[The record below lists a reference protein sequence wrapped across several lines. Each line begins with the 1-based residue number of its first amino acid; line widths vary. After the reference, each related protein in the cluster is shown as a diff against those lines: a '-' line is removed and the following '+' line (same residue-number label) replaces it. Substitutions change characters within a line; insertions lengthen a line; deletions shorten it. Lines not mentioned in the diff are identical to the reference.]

1 MARKNGDFVWRDSPG
16 IIAQYFRGTE
26 VPSKVELTLGPSEI
40 CVVLENG
47 SVVGTATQTRMEVN
61 PKLGLLRRVFGQK
74 SPDRAFLFAE
84 TGPHEVVLMLKGR
97 TSDGQ
102 DVVGH
107 ARIRVTL
114 DRESAA
120 RILRTATKG
129 SGSFTLGSVA
139 EAVEQEANHHIA
151 NQILQ
156 STSLSDLRGEDATE
170 DSSSVLR
177 SGLKSTLENLGF
189 RLDNAWVSWNETET
203 EKLVGMRNDLENL
216 VERNAILTETEFEQ
230 IETSY
235 KRHMQ
240 ELELEAKLRVA
251 GQAAAERAKAEVE
264 LARIRSRAEIDNQT
278 WESVKS
284 LRVDREQT
292 RIDLE
297 KKQADHEIEIARKNL
312 EVGRLESEIE
322 HESKDKDA
330 KRAMDMFE
338 QVQARKRDRIAMQQ
352 QQENERLGVQE
363 RSSER
368 MIDTLMKVIES
379 TDDDTV
385 RMEAIKQLSQLRR
398 ADVEGTKAS
407 KNDSDA

>member
-1 MARKNGDFVWRDSPG
+1 MARKKEDFVWRESPG
-16 IIAQYFRGTE
+16 IIAHYYRGTE
-26 VPSKVELTLGPSEI
+26 VPSKTEITLGPSEI

-84 TGPHEVVLMLKGR
+84 TGPHEVILMLKGR
-97 TSDGQ
+97 TADGQ
-102 DVVGH
+102 EVVGH

-151 NQILQ
+151 SQILQ
-156 STSLSDLRGEDATE
+156 STSLSDLRGEDTAE
-170 DSSSVLR
+170 DSSSTLR
-177 SGLKSTLENLGF
+177 SGLKSSLENLGF

-235 KRHMQ
+235 KMHMQ
-240 ELELEAKLRVA
+240 ELELEAKLKVA

-264 LARIRSRAEIDNQT
+264 LARIRSRAEIDKQT

-284 LRVDREQT
+284 LQVDREQT

-297 KKQADHEIEIARKNL
+297 RAQADHEIEIARKNL
-312 EVGRLESEIE
+312 EVE
-322 HESKDKDA
+322 HEGKDRDA
-330 KRAMDMFE
+330 KRTMDLFD

-352 QQENERLGVQE
+352 KQENERLGAQE
-363 RSSER
+363 RSSQR
-368 MIDTLMKVIES
+368 MIDTLMLVIES

-385 RMEAIKQLSQLRR
+385 RMEAIKQLSELRR
-398 ADVEGTKAS
+398 ADVEGTRAS
-407 KNDSDA
+407 KDDSDA

>member
-1 MARKNGDFVWRDSPG
+1 MARKKGDFVWRDSPG
-16 IIAQYFRGTE
+16 IIAHYYRGTE
-26 VPSKVELTLGPSEI
+26 VPSKAEITLGPSEI

-97 TSDGQ
+97 AADGQ

-139 EAVEQEANHHIA
+139 EAIEQEANHHIA
-151 NQILQ
+151 SQILQ
-156 STSLSDLRGEDATE
+156 STSLSDLRGEDAAE
-170 DSSSVLR
+170 DSSSALR
-177 SGLKSTLENLGF
+177 SGLKSSLENLGF
-189 RLDNAWVSWNETET
+189 RLDNAWVGWNETEA

-235 KRHMQ
+235 NMHMQ
-240 ELELEAKLRVA
+240 ELELEAKLKVA

-264 LARIRSRAEIDNQT
+264 LARIRSRAEIDKKT

-284 LRVDREQT
+284 LQVDREQT

-297 KKQADHEIEIARKNL
+297 RAQADHEIEIARKNL
-312 EVGRLESEIE
+312 EVE
-322 HESKDKDA
+322 HEGKDRDA
-330 KRAMDMFE
+330 KRTMDLFD

-352 QQENERLGVQE
+352 KQENERLGAQE
-363 RSSER
+363 RSSQR
-368 MIDTLMKVIES
+368 MIDTLMLVIES

-398 ADVEGTKAS
+398 ADVEGTRAS
-407 KNDSDA
+407 KDDSDA

>member
-1 MARKNGDFVWRDSPG
+1 MWRDSPG
-16 IIAQYFRGTE
+16 IIAHYYRGTE
-26 VPSKVELTLGPSEI
+26 VPSKAEITLGPSEI

-84 TGPHEVVLMLKGR
+84 TGPHEVILMLKGR
-97 TSDGQ
+97 TADGQ

-139 EAVEQEANHHIA
+139 EAVEQKANHHIA
-151 NQILQ
+151 SQILQ
-156 STSLSDLRGEDATE
+156 STSLSDLRGEDAAE
-170 DSSSVLR
+170 DSSSALR
-177 SGLKSTLENLGF
+177 SGLKSSLENLGF
-189 RLDNAWVSWNETET
+189 RLDNAWVGWNETEA

-230 IETSY
+230 IEASY
-235 KRHMQ
+235 NMHMQ
-240 ELELEAKLRVA
+240 ELELEAKLKVA

-264 LARIRSRAEIDNQT
+264 LARIRSRAEIDKQT

-297 KKQADHEIEIARKNL
+297 RAQADHEIEIARKNL
-312 EVGRLESEIE
+312 EVE
-322 HESKDKDA
+322 HEGKDRDA
-330 KRAMDMFE
+330 KRTMDLFD

-379 TDDDTV
+379 TDDDNV

-398 ADVEGTKAS
+398 ADVEGTRAS
-407 KNDSDA
+407 KDDSDA

>member
-1 MARKNGDFVWRDSPG
+1 MARNKGDFVWRDSPG
-16 IIAQYFRGTE
+16 IIAHYYRGTE
-26 VPSKVELTLGPSEI
+26 VPSKAEITLGPSEI

-84 TGPHEVVLMLKGR
+84 TGPHEVILMLKGR
-97 TSDGQ
+97 TADGQ

-151 NQILQ
+151 SQILQ
-156 STSLSDLRGEDATE
+156 STSLSDLRGEDAAE
-170 DSSSVLR
+170 DSSSALR
-177 SGLKSTLENLGF
+177 SGLKSSLENLGF
-189 RLDNAWVSWNETET
+189 RLDNAWVGWNETEA

-235 KRHMQ
+235 NMHMQ
-240 ELELEAKLRVA
+240 ELELEAKLKVA

-264 LARIRSRAEIDNQT
+264 LARIRSRAEIDKQT

-297 KKQADHEIEIARKNL
+297 RAQADHEIEIARKNL
-312 EVGRLESEIE
+312 EVE
-322 HESKDKDA
+322 HEGKDRDA
-330 KRAMDMFE
+330 KRTMDLFD

-379 TDDDTV
+379 TDDDNV

-398 ADVEGTKAS
+398 ADVEGTRAS
-407 KNDSDA
+407 KDDSDA

>member
-1 MARKNGDFVWRDSPG
+1 MWRDSPG
-16 IIAQYFRGTE
+16 IIAHYYRGTE
-26 VPSKVELTLGPSEI
+26 VPSKAEITLGPSEI

-84 TGPHEVVLMLKGR
+84 TGPHEVILMLKGR
-97 TSDGQ
+97 TADGQ

-151 NQILQ
+151 SQILQ
-156 STSLSDLRGEDATE
+156 STSLSDLRGEDAAE
-170 DSSSVLR
+170 DSSSALR
-177 SGLKSTLENLGF
+177 SGLKSSLENLGF
-189 RLDNAWVSWNETET
+189 RLDNAWVGWNETEA

-230 IETSY
+230 IEASY
-235 KRHMQ
+235 NMHMQ
-240 ELELEAKLRVA
+240 ELELEAKLKVA

-264 LARIRSRAEIDNQT
+264 LARIRSRAEIDKQT

-297 KKQADHEIEIARKNL
+297 RAQADHEIEIARKNL
-312 EVGRLESEIE
+312 EVE
-322 HESKDKDA
+322 HEGKDRDA
-330 KRAMDMFE
+330 KRTMDLFD

-379 TDDDTV
+379 TDDDNV

-398 ADVEGTKAS
+398 ADVEGTRAS
-407 KNDSDA
+407 KDDSDA

>member
-1 MARKNGDFVWRDSPG
+1 MARKKEDFVWRESPG
-16 IIAQYFRGTE
+16 IIAHYYRGTE
-26 VPSKVELTLGPSEI
+26 VPSKTEITLGPSEI

-61 PKLGLLRRVFGQK
+61 PKMGLLRRVFGQK

-84 TGPHEVVLMLKGR
+84 TGPHEVILMLKGR
-97 TSDGQ
+97 TADGQ
-102 DVVGH
+102 EVVGH

-114 DRESAA
+114 DRDSAA

-151 NQILQ
+151 SQILQ
-156 STSLSDLRGEDATE
+156 STSLSDLRGEDTAE
-170 DSSSVLR
+170 DSSSTLR
-177 SGLKSTLENLGF
+177 SGLKSSLENLGF
-189 RLDNAWVSWNETET
+189 RLDNAWVSWNETEA

-235 KRHMQ
+235 KMHMQ
-240 ELELEAKLRVA
+240 ELELEAKLKVA

-264 LARIRSRAEIDNQT
+264 LARIRSRAEIDKQT
-278 WESVKS
+278 WASVKS
-284 LRVDREQT
+284 LQIDREQT

-297 KKQADHEIEIARKNL
+297 RAQADHEIEIARKNL
-312 EVGRLESEIE
+312 EVE
-322 HESKDKDA
+322 HEGKDRDA
-330 KRAMDMFE
+330 KRTMDLFD

-352 QQENERLGVQE
+352 KQENERLGAQE
-363 RSSER
+363 RSSQR
-368 MIDTLMKVIES
+368 MIDTLMLVIES

-385 RMEAIKQLSQLRR
+385 RMEAIKQLSELRR
-398 ADVEGTKAS
+398 ADVEGTRAS
-407 KNDSDA
+407 KDDSDA

>member
-1 MARKNGDFVWRDSPG
+1 MARNKEDFVWRDSPG

-26 VPSKVELTLGPSEI
+26 VPSKVELTLGPNEI

-61 PKLGLLRRVFGQK
+61 PKLGLLRRVFGQN

-84 TGPHEVVLMLKGR
+84 TGPHEVILMLKGI

-102 DVVGH
+102 NVIGH

-120 RILRTATKG
+120 KILKTTTKG

-139 EAVEQEANHHIA
+139 EAVEQEANHHLG

-156 STSLSDLRGEDATE
+156 STNLSDLRGEDATE
-170 DSSSVLR
+170 DSSSALR
-177 SGLKSTLENLGF
+177 SGLKSSLENLGF
-189 RLDNAWVSWNETET
+189 RLDNAWVSWNETEA

-235 KRHMQ
+235 KMHMQ
-240 ELELEAKLRVA
+240 ELELEAKLKVA
-251 GQAAAERAKAEVE
+251 GQAATERAKAEVE
-264 LARIRSRAEIDNQT
+264 LAKIRARAEIDKQS
-278 WESVKS
+278 WESIKS

-292 RIDLE
+292 RMNLE
-297 KKQADHEIEIARKNL
+297 SAQADHEIEVARKNL
-312 EVGRLESEIE
+312 ERDRFATEIH
-322 HESKDKDA
+322 HEGKDKNA
-330 KRAMDMFE
+330 KRTMDMFE

-352 QQENERLGVQE
+352 GQENKRLETQE
-363 RSSER
+363 RSSQR
-368 MIDTLMKVIES
+368 MIDTLMLVIES

-385 RMEAIKQLSQLRR
+385 RMEAIKQLSLLRR
-398 ADVEGTKAS
+398 ADVEGTRAS
-407 KNDSDA
+407 KDD

>member
-1 MARKNGDFVWRDSPG
+1 MESKNGDFVWRASPG
-16 IIAQYFRGTE
+16 VIAQYYRGTE
-26 VPSKVELTLGPSEI
+26 VPSKAEITLSPSEI

-47 SVVGTATQTRMEVN
+47 AVVGTATQTRMEVN

-84 TGPHEVVLMLKGR
+84 TGPHEVILMLKGR
-97 TSDGQ
+97 TADGQ

-139 EAVEQEANHHIA
+139 EAIEQEANHHITS
-151 NQILQ
+151 QILQ
-156 STSLSDLRGEDATE
+156 STSLSNLRSEDTAE
-170 DSSSVLR
+170 DSSSTLR
-177 SGLKSTLENLGF
+177 SGLKSSLENLGF
-189 RLDNAWVSWNETET
+189 RLDNAWVSWNETEA

-235 KRHMQ
+235 KRNLQ
-240 ELELEAKLRVA
+240 ELELEAKLKVA

-264 LARIRSRAEIDNQT
+264 LARIRSRAEIDKQT

-284 LRVDREQT
+284 LHIDREQT

-297 KKQADHEIEIARKNL
+297 KAQAEHEIEIARKKL
-312 EVGRLESEIE
+312 EVSRLESDIE
-322 HESKDKDA
+322 QEGKDRDA
-330 KRAMDMFE
+330 KRTMDLFD
-338 QVQARKRDRIAMQQ
+338 QVQARKRERIAMQQ
-352 QQENERLGVQE
+352 QQENERLSVQE

-368 MIDTLMKVIES
+368 MIDTLMRVIES

-385 RMEAIKQLSQLRR
+385 RLEAIKQLSELRR
-398 ADVEGTKAS
+398 ADVDGTRAS
-407 KNDSDA
+407 KDESDA

>member
-1 MARKNGDFVWRDSPG
+1 VKGMARKKEDFVWRESPG
-16 IIAQYFRGTE
+16 IIAHYYRGTE
-26 VPSKVELTLGPSEI
+26 VPSKTEITLGPSEI

-61 PKLGLLRRVFGQK
+61 PKMGLLRRVFGQK

-84 TGPHEVVLMLKGR
+84 TGPHEVILMLKGR
-97 TSDGQ
+97 TADGQ
-102 DVVGH
+102 EVVGH

-114 DRESAA
+114 DRDSAA

-151 NQILQ
+151 SQILQ
-156 STSLSDLRGEDATE
+156 STSLSDLRGEDTAE
-170 DSSSVLR
+170 DSSSTLR
-177 SGLKSTLENLGF
+177 SGLKSSLENLGF
-189 RLDNAWVSWNETET
+189 RLDNAWVSWNETEA

-235 KRHMQ
+235 KMHMQ
-240 ELELEAKLRVA
+240 ELELEAKLKVA

-264 LARIRSRAEIDNQT
+264 LARIRSRAEIDKQT
-278 WESVKS
+278 WASVKS
-284 LRVDREQT
+284 LQIDREQT

-297 KKQADHEIEIARKNL
+297 RAQADHEIEIARKNL
-312 EVGRLESEIE
+312 EVE
-322 HESKDKDA
+322 HEGKDRDA
-330 KRAMDMFE
+330 KRTMDLFD

-352 QQENERLGVQE
+352 KQENERLGAQE
-363 RSSER
+363 RSSQR
-368 MIDTLMKVIES
+368 MIDTLMLVIES

-385 RMEAIKQLSQLRR
+385 RMEAIKQLSELRR
-398 ADVEGTKAS
+398 ADVEGTRAS
-407 KNDSDA
+407 KDDSDA

>member
-1 MARKNGDFVWRDSPG
+1 MARKKEDFVWRESPG
-16 IIAQYFRGTE
+16 IIAHYYRGTE
-26 VPSKVELTLGPSEI
+26 VPSKTEITLGPSEI

-61 PKLGLLRRVFGQK
+61 PKMGLLRRVFGQK

-84 TGPHEVVLMLKGR
+84 TGPHEVILMLKGR
-97 TSDGQ
+97 TADGQ
-102 DVVGH
+102 EVVGH

-114 DRESAA
+114 DRDSAA

-151 NQILQ
+151 SQILQ
-156 STSLSDLRGEDATE
+156 STSLSDLRGEDTAE
-170 DSSSVLR
+170 DSSSTLR
-177 SGLKSTLENLGF
+177 SGLKSSLENLGF
-189 RLDNAWVSWNETET
+189 RLDNAWVSWNETEA

-235 KRHMQ
+235 KMHMQ
-240 ELELEAKLRVA
+240 ELELEAKLKVA

-264 LARIRSRAEIDNQT
+264 LARIRSRAEIDKQT
-278 WESVKS
+278 WASVKS
-284 LRVDREQT
+284 LQIDREQT

-297 KKQADHEIEIARKNL
+297 RAQADHEIEIARKNL
-312 EVGRLESEIE
+312 EVE
-322 HESKDKDA
+322 HEGKDRDA
-330 KRAMDMFE
+330 KRTMDLFD

-352 QQENERLGVQE
+352 KQENERLGAQE
-363 RSSER
+363 RSSQR
-368 MIDTLMKVIES
+368 MIDTLMLVIES

-385 RMEAIKQLSQLRR
+385 RMEAIKQLSELRR
-398 ADVEGTKAS
+398 ADVEGTRAS
-407 KNDSDA
+407 KDDSDT

>member
-1 MARKNGDFVWRDSPG
+1 MARKKEDFVWRESPG
-16 IIAQYFRGTE
+16 IIAHYYRGTE
-26 VPSKVELTLGPSEI
+26 VPSKTEITLGPSEI

-84 TGPHEVVLMLKGR
+84 TGPHEVILMLKGR
-97 TSDGQ
+97 TADGQ
-102 DVVGH
+102 EVVGH

-151 NQILQ
+151 SQILQ
-156 STSLSDLRGEDATE
+156 STSLSDLRGEDTAE
-170 DSSSVLR
+170 DSSSTLR
-177 SGLKSTLENLGF
+177 SGLKSSLENLGF

-235 KRHMQ
+235 KMHMQ
-240 ELELEAKLRVA
+240 ELELEAKLKVA

-264 LARIRSRAEIDNQT
+264 LARIRSRAEIDKQT

-284 LRVDREQT
+284 LQVDQEQT

-297 KKQADHEIEIARKNL
+297 RAQADHEIEIARKNL
-312 EVGRLESEIE
+312 EVE
-322 HESKDKDA
+322 HEGKDRDA
-330 KRAMDMFE
+330 KRTMDLFD

-352 QQENERLGVQE
+352 KQENERLGAQE
-363 RSSER
+363 RSSQR
-368 MIDTLMKVIES
+368 MIDTLMLVIES

-385 RMEAIKQLSQLRR
+385 RMEAIKQLSELRR
-398 ADVEGTKAS
+398 ADVEGTRAS
-407 KNDSDA
+407 KDDSDA